1 MTLDLRALPVI
12 DDHVHVWGEEATRP
26 GFDPLTTVSLGGSD
40 PEFLETDGHTVTDS
54 EHEALQRNLR
64 ETLGYQHAVSALAH
78 FLGCGETANEVRQSR
93 DAECSDFA
101 GYTKRLYADIN
112 LEMALIDVGLGSI
125 DLEAFARLSG
135 VPCKGVF
142 RIEPML
148 AALWDEHDDLKS
160 LEKAFIDGLRKEAAS
175 GRFVSLKSIIAYRTG
190 LDIQPPDEAAAAR
203 SFDALKKSPH
213 ASGLMRRIKPERAD
227 EPHAK
232 VLRDRWL
239 WRALEESIEL
249 ELPVQIH
256 TGMGDQDID
265 IGTARPGLLARVF
278 RDPRLRHARIVLL
291 HGAYPFH
298 EEAAY
303 LVNVFPNVHLDLSEH
318 NLFLGPQVAGVLRT
332 VLALAPYSKLL
343 FGTDAY
349 RSPDLQWIAARAT
362 IDAMSRVLD
371 EFVREASLT
380 EKAAMS
386 AAGMILAG
394 NARELYRL

>member
-1 MTLDLRALPVI
+1 MTLDLRELPVI
-12 DDHVHVWGEEATRP
+12 DDHVHVWGEEATRR
-26 GFDPLTTVSLGGSD
+26 GFDPLETVSLGGSD
-40 PEFLETDGHTVTDS
+40 PEFLEGDGHTVTDS
-54 EHEALQRNLR
+54 ERAALQRNLR

-78 FLGCGETANEVRQSR
+78 FLGCSETAEEVLRLR
-93 DAECSDFA
+93 DAECADFA
-101 GYTKRLYADIN
+101 AYRRRLYADIN
-112 LEMALIDVGLGSI
+112 LQMALIDVGLGAA
-125 DLEAFARLSG
+125 DLDGFARLSG
-135 VPCKGVF
+135 VPCRGVY

-160 LEKAFIDGLRKEAAS
+160 LDAAFVDGLRKEASS
-175 GRFVSLKSIIAYRTG
+175 GRYVSLKSIIAYRTG
-190 LDIQPPDEAAAAR
+190 LDVQPPDDAAAAR
-203 SFDALKKSPH
+203 SFDALKRSAN
-213 ASGLMRRIKPERAD
+213 ASGLMRRIKPDRAD

-249 ELPVQIH
+249 GLPFQIH

-278 RDPRLRHARIVLL
+278 RDARLRHARIVLL

-318 NLFLGPQVAGVLRT
+318 NLFLGPQVAGVLRS
-332 VLALAPYSKLL
+332 VFALAPFSKLL

-362 IDAMSRVLD
+362 IDAMALVLD
-371 EFVREASLT
+371 EFVRQASLT
-380 EKAAMS
+380 ERAAMS
-386 AAGMILAG
+386 AAAMVLAG